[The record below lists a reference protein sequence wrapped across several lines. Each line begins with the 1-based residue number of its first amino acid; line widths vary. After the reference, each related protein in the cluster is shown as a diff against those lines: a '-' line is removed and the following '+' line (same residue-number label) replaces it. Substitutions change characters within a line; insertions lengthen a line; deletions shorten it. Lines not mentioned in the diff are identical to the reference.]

1 MSSTSKDNTDSTDSA
16 LRYSA
21 YANRIRTILSA
32 SHRYVAYTSDIGES
46 FRPVAHPK
54 LVTLGYGISWAYLV
68 GDVAFE
74 SWKAKLMQEGKYRK
88 GLKPW
93 DTIPEADQLAKSQYN
108 DLDWKLIGVKR
119 AVFQSIA
126 SMGLPA
132 FTIHST
138 VRYSSILFKNSGNKN
153 VRTFGPVVL
162 GLAVVPLLPYLFDKP
177 VEEGVDYLF
186 SQTFT
191 QVKRD

>member
-108 DLDWKLIGVKR
+108 DFDWKLIGVKR